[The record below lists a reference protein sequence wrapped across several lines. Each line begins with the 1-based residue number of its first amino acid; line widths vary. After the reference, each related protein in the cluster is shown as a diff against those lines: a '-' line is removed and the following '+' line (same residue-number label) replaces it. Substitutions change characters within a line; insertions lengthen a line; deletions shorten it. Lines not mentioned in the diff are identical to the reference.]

1 MEWERIKEGELFT
14 GDSLATRLA
23 YAQTRIN
30 DLPSISVE
38 RASLSREHIPS
49 VVIATAYA
57 SIDPGTSHTYNS
69 IQDLYPGW
77 NTPVGWT
84 VINTD
89 GSVGSGA
96 KLQADFAS
104 DMDTSNPSLRVLVL
118 ANVNITEIEELITPV
133 MSAGF
138 VAVFALQVQRS
149 GFTSWEHIARSER
162 FVNSEFW
169 VDYSSGGTEYQL
181 KMWKDVPIRC
191 LILPSDG
198 FGEIRKV
205 RMVVSVVNTRAT
217 YATELV
223 QVSLKQGNLSAIAFQ
238 TGVL

>member
-1 MEWERIKEGELFT
+1 MEWTRIEEGELFT
-14 GDSLATRLA
+14 GGSLATRLA

-38 RASLSREHIPS
+38 KASLSREHIPS
-49 VVIATAYA
+49 VVMATAYA
-57 SIDPGTSHTYNS
+57 SIEPGVAHTYDDV
-69 IQDLYPGW
+69 QDVYPGW
-77 NTPVGWT
+77 DTSVGWT

-104 DMDTSNPSLRVLVL
+104 DIDTSNPSLRVLVL
-118 ANVNITEIEELITPV
+118 ANVNLLEIEEITASIV
-133 MSAGF
+133 SEEYFAL
-138 VAVFALQVQRS
+138 FALQVQRS

-162 FVNSEFW
+162 FAGSEMW
-169 VDYSSGGTEYQL
+169 IDASSGDEEWQL
-181 KMWKDVPIRC
+181 KMWKDIPIRC

-198 FGEIRKV
+198 FGEIRKI
-205 RMVVSVVNTRAT
+205 RMVVSVANIRAT
-217 YATELV
+217 FATELV
-223 QVSLKQGNLSAIAFQ
+223 QVSLKEGNISAIVFQ